1 MVGALKIHE
10 VLIEENLKIKKKNLP
25 TDPFYK
31 DVVLKES
38 RRRSSVCNDSDA
50 DEFDDIVDSDY

>member
-1 MVGALKIHE
+1 MF
-10 VLIEENLKIKKKNLP
+10 IEENLKIKKKNLP